1 MCRISRLRSADQG
14 FSSGLMDS
22 KVTVFLIV
30 MLLAV
35 LRGLMQRSQVRKEI
49 EDREAR
55 GSVSF
60 KRRSLNRRKGPAVE
74 SESANDVELP
84 RDEIECRL
92 ENGKNKQVRRLTFGQ
107 RVATSQSR

>member
-1 MCRISRLRSADQG
+1 MRSMDKG

-49 EDREAR
+49 EDREAH
-55 GSVSF
+55 GPIPL
-60 KRRSLNRRKGPAVE
+60 RRRPVKRRKGPAVE
-74 SESANDVELP
+74 SETAIDAELP
-84 RDEIECRL
+84 RDEIE
-92 ENGKNKQVRRLTFGQ
+92 
-107 RVATSQSR
+107 